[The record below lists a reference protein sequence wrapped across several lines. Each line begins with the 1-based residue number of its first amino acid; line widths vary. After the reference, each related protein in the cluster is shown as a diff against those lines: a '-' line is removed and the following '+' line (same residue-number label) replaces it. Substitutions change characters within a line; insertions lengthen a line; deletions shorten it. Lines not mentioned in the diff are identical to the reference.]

1 MIPKPR
7 LDALTDG
14 VFAVSM
20 TLLVIDLRVP
30 EGFAPKDAGDL
41 LQYLAHI
48 WNQVLVYVV
57 SFYVLS
63 LQWIGAVRIRPQG
76 EEISEQ
82 YTRWAMTYLLL
93 ITFVPFSTMVVGRYI
108 WLAPAIWLYVTNI
121 ILLALIAIRMATL
134 SQLDPDSTAL
144 LEDRFG
150 LVVLIVASLLVI
162 VLSFIIPKW
171 AMLGYVLN
179 FADAPIRR
187 LLFRRKP
194 SSPAVEHDA

>member
-14 VFAVSM
+14 VFAVAM

-30 EGFAPKDAGDL
+30 DSFAPKDAGEL
-41 LQYLAHI
+41 LHYLARI

-63 LQWIGAVRIRPQG
+63 LQWIGAVRIRPAG

-82 YTRWAMTYLLL
+82 YTRWTMTYLLL

-108 WLAPAIWLYVTNI
+108 SLPPAIWLYAGNI
-121 ILLALIAIRMATL
+121 ILLALVAIRMVAL
-134 SQLDPDSTAL
+134 SKSDQASLA
-144 LEDRFG
+144 LEDRLG
-150 LVVLIVASLLVI
+150 LLVLIAASLLT
-162 VLSFIIPKW
+162 VLLSLIIPRW
-171 AMLGYVLN
+171 AMLGYLLN
-179 FADAPIRR
+179 LADKPLHWLLRR
-187 LLFRRKP
+187 NRP
-194 SSPAVEHDA
+194 SVPTT